1 MAQRVDTGG
10 GPALMTVDP
19 AAIQLPPCQSIMI
32 IEPRPSIS
40 SGTQQ
45 RECASNDA

>member
-1 MAQRVDTGG
+1 M
-10 GPALMTVDP
+10 PVDP

-32 IEPRPSIS
+32 AEPQQTIP

-45 RECASNDA
+45 RECSSNDA